1 MMASSG
7 PSSAEG
13 KSVAEH
19 AAVTRKPRILLA
31 ACGSTAAVKFPIL
44 CHTFSDWAEV
54 RAVVTTT
61 ASRFIDKNSIPNNVV
76 AFCDE
81 HEWICWNKIGDNLL
95 HIELSTWADI
105 MVIAPLSANTLA
117 KVIKVIKIDRF

>member
-13 KSVAEH
+13 KSVAVD

-61 ASRFIDKNSIPNNVV
+61 ASRFIDKNTIPNNVV

-117 KVIKVIKIDRF
+117 KVINVIKVDRF